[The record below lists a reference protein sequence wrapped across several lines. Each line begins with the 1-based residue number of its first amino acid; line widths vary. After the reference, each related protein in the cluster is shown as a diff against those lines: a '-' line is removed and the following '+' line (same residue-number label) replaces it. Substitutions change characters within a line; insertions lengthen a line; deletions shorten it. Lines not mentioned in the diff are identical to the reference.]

1 MAVTDVVNGALATE
15 EFEIVGEDPLPDEQK
30 HTIAVPETLCPL
42 SDDAAQVFL
51 DSLPQTVNIDG
62 SVAVYIQ
69 ARDHSCQLMYT

>member
-1 MAVTDVVNGALATE
+1 M
-15 EFEIVGEDPLPDEQK
+15 
-30 HTIAVPETLCPL
+30 HTLDVPETLCPL
-42 SDDAAQVFL
+42 LDDAVQFLL